1 MTISHTKIKTNL
13 TYQDM
18 KVLYPLLVLSFP
30 LMNGLFNNNT
40 DSINTSICQCT
51 CHNPYLEHTTGDN
64 LCASARSYVDYHK
77 ILKIFDR
84 NKILVL
90 IILQ

>member
-1 MTISHTKIKTNL
+1 
-13 TYQDM
+13 M
-18 KVLYPLLVLSFP
+18 KVLYYLVLFFP
-30 LMNGLFNNNT
+30 LMNALFNYNT
-40 DSINTSICQCT
+40 DSINTSACQCT
-51 CHNPYLEHTTGDN
+51 CHNPYLGKTGDN
-64 LCASARSYVDYHK
+64 LSASARSIVDYHK